1 LNIGPLTLS
10 LFAFWRRGA
19 GNVAVGFDQI
29 FTLIAAMDVPA
40 KDADLGRAPWQAAGQ
55 KVVNL
60 ALQGGGSHGAFTWGV
75 LDRLL
80 EEERLSVEGITA
92 SSAGAVNAV
101 VMADGLAAGG
111 RDGARRALHA
121 FWHALSRDA
130 ANTMF
135 QPSLIDRMSSTRGF
149 EHSPGYVFMEALV
162 YFASPYQL
170 NPFNYNPLKKLIED
184 HVDFERVRR
193 QDAIKLFLSA
203 TDVRTAKVKVF
214 PGKELRA
221 EHVLA
226 STCLPL
232 LMQAVEVDGEYY
244 WDGGYSG
251 NPAIF
256 PLVTECETPDIVL
269 VHLTPADR
277 PEIPT
282 SSPAIMNRMQEISF
296 NTALIR
302 EMRSV
307 AVRNRR
313 VDEGV
318 MPGGKRSFVHVIEAE
333 DIIREFTASS
343 RLNADWKF
351 LTNLFDKGR
360 ARADKWL
367 KGNFDRIGVASTVDL
382 DEKYF

>member
-1 LNIGPLTLS
+1 MKL
-10 LFAFWRRGA
+10 
-19 GNVAVGFDQI
+19 VD
-29 FTLIAAMDVPA
+29 
-40 KDADLGRAPWQAAGQ
+40 KDSGAAGPRTALMVTQ

-101 VMADGLAAGG
+101 VLADGLAAGG
-111 RDGARRALHA
+111 REGARKALRA
-121 FWHALSRDA
+121 FWQKLSEDA
-130 ANTMF
+130 SRSVF
-135 QPSLIDRMSSTRGF
+135 RPSLIDQMSSTRGLD
-149 EHSPGYVFMEALV
+149 HSPGYVFMEALA

-170 NPFNYNPLKKLIED
+170 NPFNFNPLKKLFEEC
-184 HVDFERVRR
+184 VDFERVRR

-232 LMQAVEVDGEYY
+232 MMQAVEVDGEYY
-244 WDGGYSG
+244 WDGGYAG

-256 PLVTECETPDIVL
+256 PLVYECETPDIVL
-269 VHLTPADR
+269 VHLTPAER

-313 VDEGV
+313 IDEGI

-360 ARADKWL
+360 ARADQWL
-367 KGNFDRIGVASTVDL
+367 NANFDRIGVESTVDL
-382 DEKYF
+382 EEKYF